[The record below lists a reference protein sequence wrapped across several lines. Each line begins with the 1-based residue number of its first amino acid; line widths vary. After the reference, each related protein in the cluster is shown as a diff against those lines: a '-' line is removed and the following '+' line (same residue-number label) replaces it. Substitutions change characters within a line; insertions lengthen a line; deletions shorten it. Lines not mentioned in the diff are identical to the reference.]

1 MQKQV
6 QAQQQVQVQVQLQVQ
21 LRVKVRV
28 RVKAV
33 TIKIALARSSTNT
46 SAIADALEVELRPI
60 WYSLTVRN
68 ETKGSSGLLKR
79 DTGSAR
85 RACPVRAAKC
95 APARFCYTSN
105 EILTFSISRLQKY
118 QKTTRILTTFW
129 CAVGTRFRNFNMAHG
144 FSLLFERAEI

>member
-1 MQKQV
+1 MSFV
-6 QAQQQVQVQVQLQVQ
+6 DV
-21 LRVKVRV
+21 VKL
-28 RVKAV
+28 
-33 TIKIALARSSTNT
+33 ILSSVNLEKYNT
-46 SAIADALEVELRPI
+46 SGISDGHDVCLGDIVFFPNSEKR
-60 WYSLTVRN
+60 
-68 ETKGSSGLLKR
+68 TKGSSGLLKR

-118 QKTTRILTTFW
+118 KKTTRILTTCW
-129 CAVGTRFRNFNMAHG
+129 CAVGTRFRNCNMAHG